1 MDDCEYT
8 LLCQPVRTPSAPG
21 IKGSLDC
28 LLTVIDDIA
37 NQSMDFWWIK
47 SSDISEFPLGI

>member
-1 MDDCEYT
+1 MDDCDYT
-8 LLCQPVRTPSAPG
+8 LSCQPVRTPSAPG